1 MPLCMP
7 GYTYNIPCSVK
18 ITPCILQ
25 KGTYKCRL
33 SSSHLTLRGK
43 QGLKTSQLLRSTR
56 ASVENWWESEE
67 NNWLWPLAGKSQ
79 FPRRPS
85 VCINGYRLRSQVCT
99 PNSPSGTG
107 TLIYLTAP
115 CGSSAVVSLSPSTIG
130 LFRLYG
136 KQTTSVKNPQISR

>member
-1 MPLCMP
+1 MWYADEPFNA
-7 GYTYNIPCSVK
+7 TRQAEAENIATVK
-18 ITPCILQ
+18 
-25 KGTYKCRL
+25 KY
-33 SSSHLTLRGK
+33 RGI
-43 QGLKTSQLLRSTR
+43 GG
-56 ASVENWWESEE
+56 WESEE

-79 FPRRPS
+79 FPHRPS
-85 VCINGYRLRSQVCT
+85 VCINGHRLRSQVCT

-115 CGSSAVVSLSPSTIG
+115 CGSGAAVSLSPSIIG